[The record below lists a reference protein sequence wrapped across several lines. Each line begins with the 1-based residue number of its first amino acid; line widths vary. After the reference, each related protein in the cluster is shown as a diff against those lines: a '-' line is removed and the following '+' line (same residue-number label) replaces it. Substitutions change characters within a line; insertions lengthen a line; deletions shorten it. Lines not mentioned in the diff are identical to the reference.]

1 MLANSVEIKI
11 DDEDFILFSDI
22 HPEFEQQAFLHAL
35 AKSQR
40 NNPFVR
46 VLNENVPLILLLE
59 VIQKLNADKEFND
72 T

>member
-1 MLANSVEIKI
+1 MLANSVDIKT
-11 DDEDFILFSDI
+11 DDENYILFSEI

-46 VLNENVPLILLLE
+46 VLNENIPLILLLE
-59 VIQKLNADKEFND
+59 VIQKLNNDKDFND
-72 T
+72 V